1 MPHYCRGRFG
11 SLSPSKF
18 FLALTEKAWEDET
31 SAIPSLSSYVQKF
44 TTLETRRGLEDPNC
58 FWDGYWGGAGQLLAN
73 LFFSL
78 TPVTVPE
85 VFANVNSVQFPS
97 RFLRED
103 LR

>member
-18 FLALTEKAWEDET
+18 FSIDREGLGRRD
-31 SAIPSLSSYVQKF
+31 SAIPSLSSYGQKF
-44 TTLETRRGLEDPNC
+44 TTLETRRGLEHPNC

-85 VFANVNSVQFPS
+85 VFANVNLVQFPS